1 MGACIN
7 VKAHP
12 AQQRKIGVYE
22 MIEWRRPFHL
32 GGLMGQSQRNG
43 QRLQNEGRR
52 TSTAAFRHLSNVEVI

>member
-1 MGACIN
+1 
-7 VKAHP
+7 
-12 AQQRKIGVYE
+12 